1 VNFVPTVRG
10 IFAGITHE
18 IRAADFGDL
27 ESVIRLVPPD
37 LPAGLLAS
45 AAT

>member
-10 IFAGITHE
+10 IFAGIAHE
-18 IRAADFGDL
+18 IRATDFSDL
-27 ESVIRLVPPD
+27 ESVIGLVPPD
-37 LPAGLLAS
+37 LAAGLLAS